1 MMRLSVTVDPELLE
15 EAKQLAKAKN
25 KREAIELALREF
37 VLRRRLKN
45 LAELAGSGL
54 VEMDVEEL
62 KRWRESGVGKP

>member
-1 MMRLSVTVDPELLE
+1 MRLSATVDPELLE

>member
-1 MMRLSVTVDPELLE
+1 MRLSVTVDPELLE

-62 KRWRESGVGKP
+62 ERWRESGVGKP

>member
-62 KRWRESGVGKP
+62 KRWRESGVRKP

>member
-1 MMRLSVTVDPELLE
+1 MRLSVTVDPELLE

-45 LAELAGSGL
+45 LAELAGLGL

>member
-1 MMRLSVTVDPELLE
+1 MRLSVTVDPELLE

-62 KRWRESGVGKP
+62 KRWRESRVGKP

>member
-1 MMRLSVTVDPELLE
+1 MRLSVTVDPELLE

-37 VLRRRLKN
+37 VLRWRLKN

>member
-1 MMRLSVTVDPELLE
+1 MRLSVTVDPELLE

>member
-1 MMRLSVTVDPELLE
+1 MRLSVTVDPELLE

-62 KRWRESGVGKP
+62 KRWRESGVRKP